1 MLEQARTFW
10 AGVMMRIG
18 TAANLLA
25 LAGVFSLLTLPANGQ
40 SATPEIRL
48 AQAVPQDQPVPHR
61 LHRPPARL
69 RVYPN
74 YEPDEVYPYYYPGP
88 NAVRVCNATYVQQYR
103 PSGTVIVPR
112 LTCYWRRGY

>member
-25 LAGVFSLLTLPANGQ
+25 LAGVFSLLALPANGQ

-48 AQAVPQDQPVPHR
+48 SQDQPVPHR
-61 LHRPPARL
+61 LHQPPARL

-112 LTCYWRRGY
+112 LTCYWRRGQ